1 MTVNTVM
8 TLRAPSKTENFS
20 ISFKTRSQ
28 LLRFSLS
35 EHFVLHLL
43 LILLLLLLLLIII
56 IIEGD
61 EVMTVNSGTF
71 GMKRQLII
79 G

>member
-1 MTVNTVM
+1 M

-20 ISFKTRSQ
+20 ISFKTGSQ

-35 EHFVLHLL
+35 EHFVLHQLLL
-43 LILLLLLLLLIII
+43 LIIII

-61 EVMTVNSGTF
+61 EVMTFNSGTF
-71 GMKRQLII
+71 GMERQLII